1 MRRIT
6 LDGKMMRDREM
17 THEYLQETLNLPDY
31 YGKNLDALWDLLSY
45 ESLPTTITI
54 INVSAIFRYLGD
66 YGYDLVEVFNE
77 VNLEKGR
84 VKIEFVY

>member
-17 THEYLQETLNLPDY
+17 THEYLQERLDLPEY

-45 ESLPTTITI
+45 ESLPTLITV
-54 INVSAIFRYLGD
+54 INVSSIFRYLGD
-66 YGYDLVEVFNE
+66 YGYDLIEVFNE
-77 VNLEKGR
+77 VNLEKGK
-84 VKIEFVY
+84 VQIEFVY